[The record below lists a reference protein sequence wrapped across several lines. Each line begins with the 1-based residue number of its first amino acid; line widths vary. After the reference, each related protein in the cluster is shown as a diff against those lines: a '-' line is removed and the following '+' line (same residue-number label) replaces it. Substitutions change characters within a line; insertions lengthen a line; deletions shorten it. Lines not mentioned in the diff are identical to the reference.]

1 MAALWPFRAA
11 SPGSRGVFSL
21 LWTGASTYR
30 QPCHRW
36 GGRSKSG
43 GQLLVV
49 VFGPRGR
56 GRWTTSLAGR
66 TTPASQLLVVF
77 GRTSSRP
84 RVAMPGRFK
93 LGDKVT
99 CVRNDNAL
107 GKRHAGTI
115 SKVRRT
121 VRIIDGVSVPVH
133 PAHSSMLHTGHQG
146 RARPRLEPQ
155 QRLGRVHVV
164 LGRHSDVRR
173 VQARRPVVLLHKVR
187 RRLGG
192 AQGGPGADLPG
203 QIMWPPRHWQAR
215 GPGADLP
222 NEWCVGIPAA
232 ARS

>member
-1 MAALWPFRAA
+1 MGLVWHLRAA
-11 SPGSRGVFSL
+11 SPEIRGFFSL
-21 LWTGASTYR
+21 RWDTGSLASNPAAFPR
-30 QPCHRW
+30 RW
-36 GGRSKSG
+36 GRSKSCG
-43 GQLLVV
+43 
-49 VFGPRGR
+49 
-56 GRWTTSLAGR
+56 
-66 TTPASQLLVVF
+66 QLLVVF

>member
-1 MAALWPFRAA
+1 MWDSCGISGQPRLEFVA
-11 SPGSRGVFSL
+11 FSHYI
-21 LWTGASTYR
+21 GPAQAHR
-30 QPCHRW
+30 QPCQR
-36 GGRSKSG
+36 
-43 GQLLVV
+43 
-49 VFGPRGR
+49 PRGVIP
-56 GRWTTSLAGR
+56 SLG
-66 TTPASQLLVVF
+66 QKEH
-77 GRTSSRP
+77 SSCIRP
-84 RVAMPGRFK
+84 AMPGRFK
-93 LGDKVT
+93 LDDRVT
-99 CVRNDNAL
+99 CVRNNNAM